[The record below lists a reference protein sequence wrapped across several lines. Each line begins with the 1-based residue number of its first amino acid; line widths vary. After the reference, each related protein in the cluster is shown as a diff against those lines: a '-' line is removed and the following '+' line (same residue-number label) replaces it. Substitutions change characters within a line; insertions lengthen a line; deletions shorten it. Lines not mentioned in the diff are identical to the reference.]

1 MATIQAVV
9 RYNGKVNL
17 RRILELLP
25 HLHDRK
31 CEVETYTKTINSDKM
46 VKLEIYPDKTV
57 ISGPAEGVLTV
68 IDMLLRRLGELPVE
82 LYLKQS

>member
-1 MATIQAVV
+1 MTTVQAVV

-31 CEVETYTKTINSDKM
+31 CEVETYAKIVNSDK
-46 VKLEIYPDKTV
+46 VIKLEIYPDRTV

-68 IDMLLRRLGELPVE
+68 VDMLLRRLGEIPVE